1 MKIISSIIFVAAF
14 LGNVQVVIAQQ
25 NKPTKEVILNNSID
39 SQQYIFN
46 AQYAT
51 PMSGQQKYLTGDYVL
66 KVSKDTIVCYLP
78 YFGRA
83 YTATAYNADGGLKFT
98 TTNFDYKISNKKK
111 NRWDIIITPKDGQD
125 VQTLDLTIFS
135 NGNADLRVNSN
146 NRQSISFSGYITQN
160 KLKQ

>member
-1 MKIISSIIFVAAF
+1 MKIILAIIFAAAF
-14 LGNVQVVIAQQ
+14 LSKAQVVIAQQ

-66 KVSKDTIVCYLP
+66 KVSKDTIICYLP

-83 YTATAYNADGGLKFT
+83 YTATAYSADGGLKFT